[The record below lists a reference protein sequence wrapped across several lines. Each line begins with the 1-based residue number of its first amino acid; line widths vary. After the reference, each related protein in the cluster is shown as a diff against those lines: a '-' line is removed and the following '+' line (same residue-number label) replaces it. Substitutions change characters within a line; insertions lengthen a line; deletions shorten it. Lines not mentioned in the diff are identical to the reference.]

1 MSREKQGVPAEVDGI
16 REQLQEWRGKR
27 RHGHRIPEELWAA
40 AVAAARRHGLNRVSQ
55 TLKLD
60 YYQLKRRC
68 GQKGE
73 AASEGVFVELESAK
87 AEGARCLVE
96 LEKGN
101 GAKLRVCVDDA
112 AAVDWC
118 RVKEAFLG
126 A

>member
-27 RHGHRIPEELWAA
+27 RHGQRIPEELWAA

-73 AASEGVFVELESAK
+73 AASEGVFVELEAAK